1 MLTSKEITNLTKALL
16 AFHKE
21 VDVIKKTETNP
32 FFKSKYA
39 DLATILTAI
48 DEPLQK
54 AGLTFVQ
61 VPELM
66 NRLTTRII
74 HAESGE
80 WLEGVYEMTP
90 KEASPQAQGSVLTY
104 MRRYALSAVLGLNV
118 DEDDDA
124 NQSSG
129 YTTPKATKTY
139 TVKTTDA
146 KCAKCGANMTISK
159 TTGKEYCIDKCW
171 LKKQSPMEEPPIPA
185 LTDDAF

>member
-1 MLTSKEITNLTKALL
+1 MQTSPTIKELSKALL

-61 VPELM
+61 VPETG
-66 NRLTTRII
+66 NKLTTRIM

-80 WLEGVYEMTP
+80 WLEGTYDMTP
-90 KEASPQAQGSVLTY
+90 KEASPQAQGSALTY
-104 MRRYALSAVLGLNV
+104 MRRYAISAVLGLNV
-118 DEDDDA
+118 DEDDDG
-124 NQSSG
+124 NKSSG
-129 YTTPKATKTY
+129 NTTPTATKKY
-139 TVKTTDA
+139 VVSTDN
-146 KCAKCGANMTISK
+146 KCGKCNAPMTISK
-159 TTGKEYCIDKCW
+159 STGKEYCSDKCW
-171 LKKQSPMEEPPIPA
+171 LNKQPVQDDSFPPIEEV
-185 LTDDAF
+185 AF